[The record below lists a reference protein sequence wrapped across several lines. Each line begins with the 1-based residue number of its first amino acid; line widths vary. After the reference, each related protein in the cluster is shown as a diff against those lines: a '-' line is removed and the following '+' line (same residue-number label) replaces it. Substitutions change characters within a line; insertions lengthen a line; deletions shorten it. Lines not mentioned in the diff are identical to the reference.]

1 MKTIAYILRNWFKQ
15 EPKYWLCVPEYVKS
29 EKKKQQMIKAYTRFV
44 NNKVKVISDKDLD
57 N

>member
-15 EPKYWLCVPEYVKS
+15 EPKFWLCVPEYVDT
-29 EKKKQQMIKAYTRFV
+29 EKQKEHMIKKYAKFIEK
-44 NNKVKVISDKDLD
+44 NVKVISDKDLD